1 MAQAATTIVISQVYG
16 GGGNAGAPYPNDF
29 VELFNPTGTTLS
41 LNGWSI
47 QYASAAGVGL
57 FSVNKT
63 DLAGSLAAGQYYLVQ
78 LDSNG
83 AGTNPMPLFDA
94 IGTTDMG
101 ASNGKV
107 VLVNTNVGL
116 ACNGGLTPCA
126 LSDLATIVDLVGFGT
141 ADFFESNPAPA
152 PSNTNAILRNPSGT
166 GCNDTNDNSADFATG
181 SPNPRNTSSLLV
193 NCSVVFTSTADANLT
208 GTAVADI
215 TNTAVANLTGTAAVN
230 LTGTAISNATGTAA
244 SNLTSTASSP
254 TSTVSPPATSTP
266 AGFLSVIIN
275 EVAWAGTAASANDEW
290 IELYNPGSTSV
301 NLVGWILRSS
311 DGNPTINLTGS
322 IPPGGYY
329 LLERGDDTTVSD
341 IPADQIYPGDSS
353 TALNNNGEVLQ
364 LFDPQNRLID
374 SANSNGFSWPAGLA
388 STFGTMERRGVI
400 TDSDTAWITNTGVI
414 SWGLDAGIPN
424 GCTTSCTTAPRALRG
439 TPKHLNWATLVTPT
453 PSITPT
459 TPPKATATKTP
470 IPPPPPPLVAINEFL
485 PRPGR
490 DWNNDGFVN
499 TGDEFIEIINHGTIS
514 VNLGGYTLD
523 DEANVG
529 SKPFALPSITLAPGE
544 RIVFY
549 GSKTGLLLSDG
560 GDGVRLLKPNGSV
573 MDAYNYPLASYP
585 DQSFCRLPDNG
596 GLDDWNRTC
605 FPSPGLR
612 NSAGGAPGV
621 GSGAETSFCPVADTL
636 PLDFYLAECTP
647 FGNNIWSRPYWDDT
661 GWFGEQPLKNY
672 PGKWE
677 IFLD

>member
-1 MAQAATTIVISQVYG
+1 MQAILLDVII
-16 GGGNAGAPYPNDF
+16 NEIAWAGTAGSTFDEWI
-29 VELFNPTGTTLS
+29 ELYNPTGSDIDLTGWTL
-41 LNGWSI
+41 I
-47 QYASAAGVGL
+47 
-57 FSVNKT
+57 
-63 DLAGSLAAGQYYLVQ
+63 AGSGTPNIPLSGTIFSNSYFLLERTDDTATSVGADQFFLGGIVNTGDTFTLRDQ
-78 LDSNG
+78 LNNVIDTANIDGGAWIGGSTGPGFFTMERISIGVDIDTNWGFNDGITRNG
-83 AGTNPMPLFDA
+83 VDVGTNF
-94 IGTTDMG
+94 INGTPKQQNSIFVPPPPT
-101 ASNGKV
+101 
-107 VLVNTNVGL
+107 
-116 ACNGGLTPCA
+116 LTP
-126 LSDLATIVDLVGFGT
+126 TIT
-141 ADFFESNPAPA
+141 Q
-152 PSNTNAILRNPSGT
+152 
-166 GCNDTNDNSADFATG
+166 
-181 SPNPRNTSSLLV
+181 
-193 NCSVVFTSTADANLT
+193 TSTITPTETITPTPTITLT
-208 GTAVADI
+208 ETI
-215 TNTAVANLTGTAAVN
+215 TPTVTITPTTTVTPTLT
-230 LTGTAISNATGTAA
+230 
-244 SNLTSTASSP
+244 
-254 TSTVSPPATSTP
+254 ATSTP

-275 EVAWAGTAASANDEW
+275 EVAWAGTAASTNDEW

-301 NLVGWILRSS
+301 NLVGWILRAS

-341 IPADQIYPGDSS
+341 ISADQIYPGNSS
-353 TALNNNGEVLQ
+353 TALDNNGEVLQ
-364 LFDPQNRLID
+364 LMDPLNRLID

-400 TDSDTAWITNTGVI
+400 ADGDTAWITNTGVI

-424 GCTTSCTTAPRALRG
+424 NCTITPPCTTAPRALRG

-470 IPPPPPPLVAINEFL
+470 IPPPPLVAINEFL

-529 SKPFALPSITLAPGE
+529 SKPFPLPSITLAPGE

-549 GSKTGLLLSDG
+549 GSQTGLLLSDG

-573 MDAYNYPLASYP
+573 MDAYNYSLASYP

-661 GWFGEQPLKNY
+661 GWFGEQPLPNY

>member
-1 MAQAATTIVISQVYG
+1 M
-16 GGGNAGAPYPNDF
+16 
-29 VELFNPTGTTLS
+29 
-41 LNGWSI
+41 
-47 QYASAAGVGL
+47 
-57 FSVNKT
+57 
-63 DLAGSLAAGQYYLVQ
+63 
-78 LDSNG
+78 
-83 AGTNPMPLFDA
+83 
-94 IGTTDMG
+94 
-101 ASNGKV
+101 
-107 VLVNTNVGL
+107 
-116 ACNGGLTPCA
+116 
-126 LSDLATIVDLVGFGT
+126 
-141 ADFFESNPAPA
+141 
-152 PSNTNAILRNPSGT
+152 
-166 GCNDTNDNSADFATG
+166 
-181 SPNPRNTSSLLV
+181 
-193 NCSVVFTSTADANLT
+193 
-208 GTAVADI
+208 
-215 TNTAVANLTGTAAVN
+215 
-230 LTGTAISNATGTAA
+230 
-244 SNLTSTASSP
+244 
-254 TSTVSPPATSTP
+254 
-266 AGFLSVIIN
+266 
-275 EVAWAGTAASANDEW
+275 
-290 IELYNPGSTSV
+290 
-301 NLVGWILRSS
+301 NLVGWILRAS

-364 LFDPQNRLID
+364 LMDPLNRLID

-400 TDSDTAWITNTGVI
+400 ADSDTAWITNTGVI
-414 SWGLDAGIPN
+414 SWGLDAGFPN
-424 GCTTSCTTAPRALRG
+424 ICTVTPPCTTAPRTLRG

-459 TPPKATATKTP
+459 SPPKATATKTAP
-470 IPPPPPPLVAINEFL
+470 PPPPPPLIAINEFL

-499 TGDEFIEIINHGTIS
+499 TDDEFIEIINHGTIP

-549 GSKTGLLLSDG
+549 GSQTGLLLSDG
-560 GDGVRLLKPNGSV
+560 GDGVRLLKPNGSL
-573 MDAYNYPLASYP
+573 MDAYNYSLARYP

-636 PLDFYLAECTP
+636 PLDFYLAECAP

-661 GWFGEQPLKNY
+661 GWFGEQPLQNY

>member
-1 MAQAATTIVISQVYG
+1 MQAATNIVISQVYG
-16 GGGNAGAPYPNDF
+16 GGGNLGAPYPNDF

-47 QYASAAGVGL
+47 QYASAAGAVL

-83 AGTNPMPLFDA
+83 SGTNPMPLFDA
-94 IGTTDMG
+94 IGTTDMS

-116 ACNGGLTPCA
+116 PCNGGLTPCA
-126 LSDLATIVDLVGFGT
+126 APDLASIVDLVGFGT

-152 PSNTNAILRNPSGT
+152 PSNTTAILRNPIGT
-166 GCNDTNDNSADFATG
+166 GCNDTNNNNTDFASSAPT
-181 SPNPRNTSSLLV
+181 PRNSTSIGFICDV
-193 NCSVVFTSTADANLT
+193 GTYTPTETPTITQTATITPTETITPTPTITLT
-208 GTAVADI
+208 ET
-215 TNTAVANLTGTAAVN
+215 
-230 LTGTAISNATGTAA
+230 ISP
-244 SNLTSTASSP
+244 TASITPTTTVTPTP
-254 TSTVSPPATSTP
+254 TSTSTP

-275 EVAWAGTAASANDEW
+275 EVAWAGTAASTNDEW
-290 IELYNPGSTSV
+290 IELYNPGGTSV
-301 NLVGWILRSS
+301 NLVGWILRAS

-364 LFDPQNRLID
+364 LMDPLNRLID

-400 TDSDTAWITNTGVI
+400 ADSDTAWITNTGVI
-414 SWGLDAGIPN
+414 SWGLDAGFPN
-424 GCTTSCTTAPRALRG
+424 ICTVTPPCTTAPRTLRG

-459 TPPKATATKTP
+459 SPPKATATKTAP
-470 IPPPPPPLVAINEFL
+470 PPPPPPLIAINEFL

-499 TGDEFIEIINHGTIS
+499 TDDEFIEIINHGTIP

-549 GSKTGLLLSDG
+549 GSQTGLLLSDG
-560 GDGVRLLKPNGSV
+560 GDGVRLLKPNGSL
-573 MDAYNYPLASYP
+573 MDAYNYSLARYP

-636 PLDFYLAECTP
+636 PLDFYLAECAP

-661 GWFGEQPLKNY
+661 GWFGEQPLQNY